1 MKRMLS
7 ILVFC
12 FGLFAQDTT
21 QTMLVDSVIKVYDGD
36 TFYGNLSNLPD
47 IFGKDIGI
55 RLYGIDTPELTG
67 VDSCNTAL
75 AKQARAYLD
84 KRLRGAC
91 RIVLGHIG
99 RDKYF
104 RIDAIVYADG
114 VNINAEMITKGFA
127 KPYTG
132 EGPKP
137 KYTCK

>member
-1 MKRMLS
+1 MKRVLS
-7 ILVFC
+7 ILILS

-21 QTMLVDSVIKVYDGD
+21 QTMLVDSIIKVYDGD
-36 TFYGNLSNLPD
+36 TFFGNLSNLPKV
-47 IFGKDIGI
+47 FGENIGI
-55 RLYGIDTPELTG
+55 RLYGIDTPELSG

-91 RIVLGHIG
+91 RIVLRHIE

-114 VNINAEMITKGFA
+114 VNINAEMIAKGFA
-127 KPYTG
+127 KQYTG

>member
-1 MKRMLS
+1 MKK
-7 ILVFC
+7 ILCILTFC

-21 QTMLVDSVIKVYDGD
+21 QTMLVDSIVKVYDGD
-36 TFYGNLSNLPD
+36 TFYGNLSNLPGV
-47 IFGKDIGI
+47 FGTNIGI

-75 AKQARAYLD
+75 AKQARSYLD
-84 KRLRGAC
+84 KRLKSAC
-91 RIVLGHIG
+91 RIILRNIG

-104 RIDAIVYADG
+104 RLDAIVYADG
-114 VNINAEMITKGFA
+114 ININAEMISKGFA

-137 KYTCK
+137 KFTCK